1 MPESQTV
8 TVQATAPPA
17 PARTSGG
24 EEPQQSPL
32 LWRSALVGP
41 RWSAVRFVFM
51 LVSQLIELPCELQDG
66 RSHPCI
72 GLSCRHGA
80 APRGLFAVFS
90 SKSHRPLDEWP
101 HTIRNSVLDTRL
113 DRLIHKSQ
121 FRGICV
127 RTYRYFR
134 RRSSVARRACRG
146 TFGSFCGNICGK
158 ATSSLLILK

>member
-1 MPESQTV
+1 MVEAVQMPSSTGAAAMPESQTV

-17 PARTSGG
+17 RARASGG
-24 EEPQQSPL
+24 EESPL

-41 RWSAVRFVFM
+41 RWTAVRFVFM

-101 HTIRNSVLDTRL
+101 HTIRNSVLDTRF

-121 FRGICV
+121 F
-127 RTYRYFR
+127 T
-134 RRSSVARRACRG
+134 RAVSG
-146 TFGSFCGNICGK
+146 LAGASAAAGQTPQPVIGYM
-158 ATSSLLILK
+158 